1 MSGADVSHRNDV
13 GGLFRAHYTWLC
25 ARLRRNLG
33 ASPSV
38 EDIAAETFVQ
48 LLESPGLTPIRE
60 PRALLTTIAQ
70 RLIYQLWRR
79 RDLERQH
86 LDQLPPVDPVG
97 GPSPEDLAQFSQ
109 TLKQLNRTLDRL
121 PGKVRAT
128 FLLSRIDGLT
138 YPQIAAELGI
148 SQRSVSVYMTRS
160 QALCALHSANE
171 PLNRTSLNRTP
182 QTRRSA

>member
-1 MSGADVSHRNDV
+1 MSGTDVSHRNDV
-13 GGLFRAHYTWLC
+13 GGLFRAHYPWLC
-25 ARLRRNLG
+25 ARLRQFLG
-33 ASPSV
+33 ASSSV
-38 EDIAAETFVQ
+38 EDIAAETFAQ
-48 LLESPGLTPIRE
+48 LLESPGLPPIRE
-60 PRALLTTIAQ
+60 PRALLTTIAR

-86 LDQLPPVDPVG
+86 LDQLQHLDQPQAS
-97 GPSPEDLAQFSQ
+97 SPEEL
-109 TLKQLNRTLDRL
+109 LQLTQALHRLDRTLERL

-160 QALCALHSANE
+160 QALCAQHSANE
-171 PLNRTSLNRTP
+171 PLH
-182 QTRRSA
+182 QRSA

>member
-1 MSGADVSHRNDV
+1 MSGADLSHRNHV
-13 GGLFRAHYTWLC
+13 GGLFRAHYPWLC
-25 ARLRRNLG
+25 ARLRRQLG
-33 ASPSV
+33 ASASV
-38 EDIAAETFVQ
+38 EDIAAETFTQ

-86 LDQLPPVDPVG
+86 LDQLQHLDSHQAR
-97 GPSPEDLAQFSQ
+97 SPEELVHTTQV
-109 TLKQLNRTLDRL
+109 LNGLDRTLERL

-160 QALCALHSANE
+160 QALCAQHSANE
-171 PLNRTSLNRTP
+171 PLNRTT
-182 QTRRSA
+182 QRSA

>member
-1 MSGADVSHRNDV
+1 MSGADLFHRNDM
-13 GGLFRAHYTWLC
+13 GGLFRAHYAWLC
-25 ARLRRNLG
+25 TRLRRHLG

-48 LLESPGLTPIRE
+48 LLESPTLTPIRE
-60 PRALLTTIAQ
+60 PRALLTTIAH

-86 LDQLPPVDPVG
+86 LDQLPPVDPAG

-109 TLKQLNRTLDRL
+109 TLKRLDRTLDRL

-160 QALCALHSANE
+160 QALCAQHSANE
-171 PLNRTSLNRTP
+171 PLNRQS
-182 QTRRSA
+182 RRSA

>member
-1 MSGADVSHRNDV
+1 MSGTDLSHRNDV
-13 GGLFRAHYTWLC
+13 GGLFRAHYPWLC
-25 ARLRRNLG
+25 ARLRRHLG
-33 ASPSV
+33 ASSSV
-38 EDIAAETFVQ
+38 EDIAAETFLQ

-79 RDLERQH
+79 RELERQH
-86 LDQLPPVDPVG
+86 LDQLQHLDQQQPI
-97 GPSPEDLAQFSQ
+97 SPEVRV
-109 TLKQLNRTLDRL
+109 QLTQALHGLDRTLERL

-148 SQRSVSVYMTRS
+148 SQRSVSVYMTRT
-160 QALCALHSANE
+160 QALCARHRANQ
-171 PLNRTSLNRTP
+171 SLSSL
-182 QTRRSA
+182 TRRSA

>member
-1 MSGADVSHRNDV
+1 MSGTDLSHRNDV
-13 GGLFRAHYTWLC
+13 GGLFRAHYPWLC
-25 ARLRRNLG
+25 TRLRRHLG
-33 ASPSV
+33 ASSSV
-38 EDIAAETFVQ
+38 EDIAAETFLQ

-60 PRALLTTIAQ
+60 PRALLSTIAR

-86 LDQLPPVDPVG
+86 LDQLQYLDQPLAI
-97 GPSPEDLAQFSQ
+97 SPEERVQLTQA
-109 TLKQLNRTLDRL
+109 LHGLNRTLERL

-148 SQRSVSVYMTRS
+148 SQRSVSVYMSRTH
-160 QALCALHSANE
+160 ALCVQHGANQ
-171 PLNRTSLNRTP
+171 PLT
-182 QTRRSA
+182 QRSA

>member
-1 MSGADVSHRNDV
+1 MSGADLSHRHHV
-13 GGLFRAHYTWLC
+13 GGLFRAHYAWLC
-25 ARLRRNLG
+25 ARLRRQLG
-33 ASPSV
+33 ASSSV
-38 EDIAAETFVQ
+38 EDIAAETFTL

-60 PRALLTTIAQ
+60 PRALLTTIAR
-70 RLIYQLWRR
+70 RLVYQLWRR

-86 LDQLPPVDPVG
+86 LDQWWPLDPHQAR
-97 GPSPEDLAQFSQ
+97 SPEDL
-109 TLKQLNRTLDRL
+109 LQLTQALHRLDRTLERL

-160 QALCALHSANE
+160 QALCLQHSANQ
-171 PLNRTSLNRTP
+171 SLNRTP
-182 QTRRSA
+182 LTQRSA

>member
-1 MSGADVSHRNDV
+1 MSGTDLPHRNDV
-13 GGLFRAHYTWLC
+13 GGLFRAHYPWLC
-25 ARLRRNLG
+25 ARLRRYLG

-38 EDIAAETFVQ
+38 EDIAAETFLQ

-60 PRALLTTIAQ
+60 PRALLTTIAH

-86 LDQLPPVDPVG
+86 LEQLQHLDQHQAI
-97 GPSPEDLAQFSQ
+97 SPEEQV
-109 TLKQLNRTLDRL
+109 QLTQALHGLERTLGRL

-138 YPQIAAELGI
+138 YAQIAARLGI
-148 SQRSVSVYMTRS
+148 SQRSVSDYMIRS
-160 QALCALHSANE
+160 QASCARHSANQ
-171 PLNRTSLNRTP
+171 SLSSL
-182 QTRRSA
+182 TRRSA

>member
-1 MSGADVSHRNDV
+1 MSGADLSHRNHV
-13 GGLFRAHYTWLC
+13 GGLFRAHYSWLC
-25 ARLRRNLG
+25 TRLRRQLG
-33 ASPSV
+33 ASTSV
-38 EDIAAETFVQ
+38 EDIAAETFTQ

-79 RDLERQH
+79 RDLEREHLEQLQH
-86 LDQLPPVDPVG
+86 DDAGQAQ
-97 GPSPEDLAQFSQ
+97 SPEAL
-109 TLKQLNRTLDRL
+109 LQLTQALHRLDSTLDRL

-160 QALCALHSANE
+160 QALCAQHSANE
-171 PLNRTSLNRTP
+171 PLNRTT
-182 QTRRSA
+182 QRSA

>member
-1 MSGADVSHRNDV
+1 MSGTDVSHRNHID
-13 GGLFRAHYTWLC
+13 GLFRAHYSWLC
-25 ARLRRNLG
+25 AHLRRHLG

-48 LLESPGLTPIRE
+48 LLQAPGLTPIRE
-60 PRALLTTIAQ
+60 PRALLTTIAR

-79 RDLERQH
+79 RNLEHQH
-86 LDQLPPVDPVG
+86 LDQLQHDDIQSVK
-97 GPSPEDLAQFSQ
+97 SPEELVQLSQALQSLDQ
-109 TLKQLNRTLDRL
+109 TLGRL

-128 FLLSRIDGLT
+128 FLLSRVDGLT

-160 QALCALHSANE
+160 QALCDRHSANQ
-171 PLNRTSLNRTP
+171 PLNAL
-182 QTRRSA
+182 TRRSA

>member
-1 MSGADVSHRNDV
+1 V
-13 GGLFRAHYTWLC
+13 GGLFRAHYPWLC
-25 ARLRRNLG
+25 ARLRRHLG
-33 ASPSV
+33 ASSSV

-60 PRALLTTIAQ
+60 PRALLTTIAH
-70 RLIYQLWRR
+70 RLVYQLWRR

-86 LDQLPPVDPVG
+86 LDQLQHFDQPQAS
-97 GPSPEDLAQFSQ
+97 SPEEL
-109 TLKQLNRTLDRL
+109 LQLTQALHGLDRTLQRL

-160 QALCALHSANE
+160 QALCAQHSANE
-171 PLNRTSLNRTP
+171 PLH
-182 QTRRSA
+182 QRSA

>member
-1 MSGADVSHRNDV
+1 MSGTDLSHRNDV
-13 GGLFRAHYTWLC
+13 GGLFRAHYPWLC
-25 ARLRRNLG
+25 ARLRRHLG
-33 ASPSV
+33 ASSSV
-38 EDIAAETFVQ
+38 EDIAAETFLQ

-79 RDLERQH
+79 RELERQH
-86 LDQLPPVDPVG
+86 LDQLQHLDQPQAI
-97 GPSPEDLAQFSQ
+97 SPEERV
-109 TLKQLNRTLDRL
+109 QLTQALHVLDRTLERL

-148 SQRSVSVYMTRS
+148 SQRSVSIYMTRT
-160 QALCALHSANE
+160 QALCARHSANQSLS
-171 PLNRTSLNRTP
+171 PL
-182 QTRRSA
+182 TRRSA

>member
-1 MSGADVSHRNDV
+1 MSGTDFSHHNDV
-13 GGLFRAHYTWLC
+13 GGLFRAHYPWLC
-25 ARLRRNLG
+25 ARLRRHLG
-33 ASPSV
+33 GSPSV

-48 LLESPGLTPIRE
+48 LLEAPGLTPIRE
-60 PRALLTTIAQ
+60 PRALLTTIAR

-86 LDQLPPVDPVG
+86 LDQLQHLDQPQAS
-97 GPSPEDLAQFSQ
+97 SPEELLQWTQALHGFD
-109 TLKQLNRTLDRL
+109 RTLQRL

-160 QALCALHSANE
+160 QALCARHSANE
-171 PLNRTSLNRTP
+171 PLH
-182 QTRRSA
+182 QRSA